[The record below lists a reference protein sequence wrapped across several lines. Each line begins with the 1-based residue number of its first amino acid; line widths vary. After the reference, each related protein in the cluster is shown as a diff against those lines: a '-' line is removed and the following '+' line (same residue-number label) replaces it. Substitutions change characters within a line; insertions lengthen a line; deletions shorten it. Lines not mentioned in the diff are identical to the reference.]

1 MEEINDDGMKVT
13 TLRDLQKRRQELLR
27 KRQSVLDKNRSQNPT
42 IYTYHNIP
50 QKIHELPKNLTDVD
64 EDIANCDTL
73 TTCFPI
79 SPSQASFTAIPDV
92 HTEQT
97 FVVLPPDYTSTS
109 STFVPIFTEEV
120 ATDFT
125 HYDPSSSS
133 NIIPNVAEETVT
145 QIHLENPSTSSTDVP
160 PVAQETIVH
169 FSPDDST
176 TDPDYVPLSD
186 ITNIEPME
194 SNDPEWFPERNLE
207 PEAGRDSRK
216 RKRKADSETWKRQLN
231 KKDRMLGKAY
241 LGFKKVG
248 NNYHQKEPKPERSMG
263 PKCMSAF
270 CIRSKIFFCPNLSED
285 IRKDVFNR
293 FWSMTWFE
301 KKMYVR
307 SMIDTEHVKRK
318 TIEGNSRRSDTKLY
332 YLQIDGKKER
342 VCLKTFLATLG
353 IKEWT
358 VRYWLGDKTLVNSVN
373 SNPAPI
379 SHNSKRDSVK
389 CYLSLLPKLP
399 SHYCRQST
407 TKQYVEP
414 IIQSKAQLYKLYV
427 EYSSSEAK
435 PVASRKLFFDIL
447 SEENIALFQPK
458 KDACDYCSSYAV
470 GNVSEEDYQRHV
482 ELKNLARA
490 EKTKDKEIAKQGIAH
505 TITADLQ
512 AVKLCPTLS
521 ASALYFKTKLAV
533 HNFTVF
539 NIGTNDVTCYWFDET
554 ACDLKATTYAS
565 FFVDYITKLLQ
576 DNLKDVII
584 WTDGCT
590 AQNRNSIVSN
600 ALLRLAMDKKV
611 TITQKYLEKG
621 HTQMEVD
628 SVHSLIERKLKNV
641 EIFLPS
647 QYATITKVARKNPF
661 PYKVEQPDHT
671 FFKDYSV
678 KEYQVY
684 DSIRPGRVSGD
695 DCVVD
700 LRVLK
705 YNPNGTIE
713 FKKHF
718 ESEFTPLPRRPKN
731 ISTLLSNVPR
741 LYESRLPILES
752 KYEHLQQL
760 KTVIPRDC
768 HQFYDDLP
776 SKKISSY
783 IKI

>member
-79 SPSQASFTAIPDV
+79 SPSQASFTAIPDA

-133 NIIPNVAEETVT
+133 NIIPNVAEETVI

-248 NNYHQKEPKPERSMG
+248 NKYHQKEPKPERSMG

-270 CIRSKIFFCPNLSED
+270 CIRSKIFCPNLSED

-342 VCLKTFLATLG
+342 
-353 IKEWT
+353 
-358 VRYWLGDKTLVNSVN
+358 
-373 SNPAPI
+373 
-379 SHNSKRDSVK
+379 
-389 CYLSLLPKLP
+389 
-399 SHYCRQST
+399 
-407 TKQYVEP
+407 
-414 IIQSKAQLYKLYV
+414 
-427 EYSSSEAK
+427 
-435 PVASRKLFFDIL
+435 
-447 SEENIALFQPK
+447 
-458 KDACDYCSSYAV
+458 
-470 GNVSEEDYQRHV
+470 
-482 ELKNLARA
+482 
-490 EKTKDKEIAKQGIAH
+490 
-505 TITADLQ
+505 
-512 AVKLCPTLS
+512 
-521 ASALYFKTKLAV
+521 
-533 HNFTVF
+533 
-539 NIGTNDVTCYWFDET
+539 
-554 ACDLKATTYAS
+554 
-565 FFVDYITKLLQ
+565 
-576 DNLKDVII
+576 
-584 WTDGCT
+584 
-590 AQNRNSIVSN
+590 NRNSIVSN

-731 ISTLLSNVPR
+731 ISTLISNVPR

-768 HQFYDDLP
+768 YQFYDDLP
-776 SKKISSY
+776 SKKNKFLYQDLRSH
-783 IKI
+783 